1 MKKHTLFFVTLM
13 AIMVF
18 AVSFFSPALAG
29 ETASAAGS
37 FDIVS
42 VLEGLLPESTMTWI
56 TFAITLCA
64 ALAVALPAPKYG
76 GNSIYRAVY
85 TAVQWIGL
93 NVGRAKN
100 ASSAKSGG

>member
-1 MKKHTLFFVTLM
+1 MKNRILFQLVMLV
-13 AIMVF
+13 ALSIVAF
-18 AVSFFSPALAG
+18 AMPALA
-29 ETASAAGS
+29 EEAASTAGS
-37 FDIVS
+37 FDIVA

-64 ALAVALPAPKYG
+64 AMAVALPAPKYG